1 MISRHGIGYNNID
14 LKAAKEH
21 QTIVS
26 IIPALIERNAVA
38 ENNIT
43 NLLSMLRR
51 TTQAQA
57 RVKDDRWEDR
67 RSSSVGRCLTKQLV

>member
-1 MISRHGIGYNNID
+1 MLLISRHGIGYNNID

-26 IIPALIERNAVA
+26 IIPALVERNAVA

-57 RVKDDRWEDR
+57 RVKCRKYR
-67 RSSSVGRCLTKQLV
+67 KRSNRNFA